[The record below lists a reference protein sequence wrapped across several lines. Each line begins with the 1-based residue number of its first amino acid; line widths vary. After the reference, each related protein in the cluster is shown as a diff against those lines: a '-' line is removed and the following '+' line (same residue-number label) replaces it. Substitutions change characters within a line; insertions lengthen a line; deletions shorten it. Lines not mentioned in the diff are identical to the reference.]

1 MANAYKQAGVDIE
14 AGYEAVNRMKKH
26 VKRTFRPEVMNGL
39 GGFGGM
45 FDLSSLNLKEPVLIS
60 GTDGVGTKLLLAF
73 MMDKH
78 DTIGV
83 DCVAMCVNDVVVQG
97 AAFVLFRLYC
107 LR

>member
-1 MANAYKQAGVDIE
+1 MLISRQKRLIFGGGFQMANAYEQAGVNIE

-60 GTDGVGTKLLLAF
+60 GTDGVGTKLQ
-73 MMDKH
+73 
-78 DTIGV
+78 IGV
-83 DCVAMCVNDVVVQG
+83 YDG
-97 AAFVLFRLYC
+97 
-107 LR
+107 